1 MYLVK
6 LAAETKTELVI
17 PAKNV
22 RIAAGS
28 ATGHV
33 RTATEYAVSVS
44 IFGCISHNWTK
55 IPALFDKKVREIQI
69 TALFGSFLTDH
80 AGNSKYPDFD
90 KKYGQFPVIF

>member
-33 RTATEYAVSVS
+33 PTATEYAVSVS
-44 IFGCISHNWTK
+44 IFGCISYNWT
-55 IPALFDKKVREIQI
+55 Q
-69 TALFGSFLTDH
+69 H
-80 AGNSKYPDFD
+80 Y
-90 KKYGQFPVIF
+90 

>member
-6 LAAETKTELVI
+6 LAAETKTEPVI

-33 RTATEYAVSVS
+33 PTATEYAVSVS
-44 IFGCISHNWTK
+44 ILGCIS
-55 IPALFDKKVREIQI
+55 
-69 TALFGSFLTDH
+69 
-80 AGNSKYPDFD
+80 NSRAKLKPLSISRTF
-90 KKYGQFPVIF
+90 

>member
-33 RTATEYAVSVS
+33 PTATEYAVSSHWDAVQRS
-44 IFGCISHNWTK
+44 PRIALTSKAPAIPLQPAVAVPASANAPKISAKSVWT
-55 IPALFDKKVREIQI
+55 F
-69 TALFGSFLTDH
+69 
-80 AGNSKYPDFD
+80 
-90 KKYGQFPVIF
+90 